1 MGTVRCAIY
10 CRISQDREGAHL
22 GVDRQAEDCRELAA
36 RMGWTVVQVFEDN
49 DISAYSGK
57 PRPGYRALLAAMRNR
72 EFDVVVSWHT
82 DRLHRNVRELL
93 DYIAASNE
101 AGVNTHTVRAG
112 QLDLTTPTGRATAI
126 TQAAWAAQD
135 SEHKADKI
143 RRKRLQAAQQGR
155 WQGGARPFG
164 FGADGESL
172 NPAEAA
178 EITRAAE
185 VILAGGSLRSVV
197 RDLNTRGVKTTF
209 HKDEWSTIAFRD
221 VLLRPRNAGLVVY
234 QGEILEGVTA
244 RWPAILPVETWR
256 ALCAVLTDP
265 ARRTNGANN
274 KVKWLGSGLYV
285 CGVCGQPTLRASVA
299 GGSRAPAYRCAS
311 RDRQVTGPH
320 VSRRATAV
328 DEVVERVLVARLS
341 RPDAVDL
348 LRRRAD
354 AVDVAALNAE
364 IQAVRHQLDA
374 LDDDLD
380 AGAISR
386 ARWARRNERL
396 KARLDELD
404 KALAGAVRVDPLA
417 GVVGAP
423 DVARVWFGT
432 LPDRSDGLDLGR
444 RRSILDAVVTVTVRR
459 QAPGRRADGA
469 YFDENSLG
477 WDWKD
482 AR

>member
-1 MGTVRCAIY
+1 MSTTRCAIY
-10 CRISQDREGAHL
+10 ARISEDREGAHL
-22 GVDRQAEDCRELAA
+22 GVDRQVADCRELAA
-36 RMGWTVVQVFEDN
+36 RLGWHVVHVFTDN

-57 PRPGYRALLAAMRNR
+57 PRPGYRALLAAMRDG
-72 EFDVVVSWHT
+72 EIGGVLAWHT

-93 DYIAASNE
+93 DYITTSN
-101 AGVNTHTVRAG
+101 AGGVDTHTCRAG
-112 QLDLTTPTGRATAI
+112 QLDLTTPTGRASAI
-126 TQAAWAAQD
+126 TQAAWAAQE
-135 SEHKADKI
+135 SEHKADRV
-143 RRKRLQAAQQGR
+143 RRARLEAAREGR

-178 EITRAAE
+178 EIVKAAE

-197 RDLNTRGVKTTF
+197 RDLNMRGVRTTF
-209 HKDEWSTIAFRD
+209 NKDEWSTIAFRD

-234 QGEILEGVTA
+234 RGAIMEGVKG
-244 RWPAILPVETWR
+244 RWPAILPEPTWR
-256 ALCAVLTDP
+256 ALVAVLTDP

-274 KVKWLGSGLYV
+274 QVRWLGSGLYL
-285 CGVCGQPTLRASVA
+285 CGVCEQPTLRASVA
-299 GGSRAPAYRCAS
+299 GGSRAPAYRCSS
-311 RDRQVTGPH
+311 RERQITGPH
-320 VSRRATAV
+320 VSRRATVV
-328 DEVVERVLVARLS
+328 DEVVERVLVEKLS
-341 RPDAVDL
+341 RPDAVGL

-354 AVDVAALNAE
+354 AVDVAALNTE

-386 ARWARRNERL
+386 VRWARRNERL

-417 GVVGAP
+417 GVAGAP
-423 DVARVWFGT
+423 DLHTVWFGT

-444 RRSILDAVVTVTVRR
+444 RRSILDAVVTITIHR
-459 QAPGRRADGA
+459 QKPGRRADGG
-469 YFDENSLG
+469 YFDPESITF
-477 WDWKD
+477 DWRD